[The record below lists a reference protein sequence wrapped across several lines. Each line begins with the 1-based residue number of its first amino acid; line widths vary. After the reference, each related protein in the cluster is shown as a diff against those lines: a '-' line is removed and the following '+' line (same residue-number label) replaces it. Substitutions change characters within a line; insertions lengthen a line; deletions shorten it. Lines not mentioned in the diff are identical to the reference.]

1 MGCGCGCDNGGEY
14 AWVGEGLKWAVTME
28 CEGFDMDT
36 DDWVITVTRGN
47 KSVTFTPETSINRDG
62 QWYIC
67 LNSSLLGP
75 GEAYIIFEARVPDD
89 DFEEGFRREIKRYK
103 LVDLKSL

>member
-14 AWVGEGLKWAVTME
+14 AWVGSGLKWAVTMT

-36 DDWVITVTRGN
+36 DPWTITVTRGS
-47 KSVTFTPETSINRDG
+47 KSVVFTPENSINDGG

-67 LNSSLLGP
+67 LDSSEIGP
-75 GEAYIIFEARVPDD
+75 GEAYITFDAFVPDD
-89 DFEEGFRREIKRYK
+89 DFETGVRHEIQRYK
-103 LVDLKSL
+103 LVNLKSL